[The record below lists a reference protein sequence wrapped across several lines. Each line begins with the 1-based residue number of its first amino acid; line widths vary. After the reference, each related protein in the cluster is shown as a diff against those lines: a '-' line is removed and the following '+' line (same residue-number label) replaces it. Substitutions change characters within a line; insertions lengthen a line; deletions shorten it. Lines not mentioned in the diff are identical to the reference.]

1 MLHLNEIAALK
12 AAEAHLLQ
20 VFHLHEPCTR
30 EEHLSGLPGA
40 AERGDIDRFRP
51 EVSLPQLGAAR
62 GAQGD
67 IPLALIALFGVVGRQ
82 AMAQKIDQHGGSS
95 PFNTVG
101 IPQNICTTH
110 PARAAS
116 RQASRPAASRA
127 ARSPASMG
135 TTPPPTS
142 VAITIS

>member
-1 MLHLNEIAALK
+1 MAAIWVPPWARMTSVSSPSARALSTSAAKALHTRSEKTAFGLAVRAGAFAVGVHPGQIIRVVLHLNEIAALK

-30 EEHLSGLPGA
+30 EEHLRGLPGA

-51 EVSLPQLGAAR
+51 EIRLPQLGAAR

-82 AMAQKIDQHGGSS
+82 AMAQ
-95 PFNTVG
+95 
-101 IPQNICTTH
+101 
-110 PARAAS
+110 
-116 RQASRPAASRA
+116 
-127 ARSPASMG
+127 
-135 TTPPPTS
+135 
-142 VAITIS
+142 